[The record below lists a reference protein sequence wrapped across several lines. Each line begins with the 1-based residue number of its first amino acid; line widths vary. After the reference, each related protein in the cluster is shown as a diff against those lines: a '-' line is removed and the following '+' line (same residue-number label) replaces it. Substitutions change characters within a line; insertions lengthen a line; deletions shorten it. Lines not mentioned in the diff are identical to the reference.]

1 LQLPIFYAIGTCS
14 IFRYKVKCEQF
25 IKGEEPEMKRIMFAC
40 FAAVAFVAPA
50 VAGGAE
56 YQLKAGPGNYTGTA
70 VDPVTG
76 NPVAYYSS
84 DATGNGGVVGG
95 NGSAWN
101 GSGSPDQTTT
111 PGSRAAAIQALL
123 ATVGKGS
130 GK

>member
-1 LQLPIFYAIGTCS
+1 MI
-14 IFRYKVKCEQF
+14 
-25 IKGEEPEMKRIMFAC
+25 RIIFAC
-40 FAAVAFVAPA
+40 FAVAAFAAPA
-50 VAGGAE
+50 TAQSAGGAT
-56 YQLKAGPGNYTGTA
+56 YRLKAGAGDYTGTN

-101 GSGSPDQTTT
+101 GSNSPDQTTT
-111 PGSRAAAIQALL
+111 PGSRANGIQDLL
-123 ATVGKGS
+123 AQQGKGRVNN